1 MAFRLLRICDS
12 EEMFEGR
19 LTELKKDFLMPRNYS
34 SKVVE
39 TQFERIRN
47 LSGSNYSERRTLAL
61 QKKNRNIDPRNA
73 NRVKFP
79 LDFHPVL
86 PAAGPVLKRHHR
98 TMITDNPELAE
109 PFPDPPMACLRQGA
123 KIKTFCVRQLCLRY
137 QGNPHEPHTRLLLAG
152 GDAAQQGGGSAIC
165 APPLRSPP
173 HPSHPRSQ
181 DTLTTSHSLLIN

>member
-1 MAFRLLRICDS
+1 
-12 EEMFEGR
+12 
-19 LTELKKDFLMPRNYS
+19 MPRNYS

-47 LSGSNYSERRTLAL
+47 LPGSNYSERRTLAL

-79 LDFHPVL
+79 LDFHSVL

-109 PFPDPPMACLRQGA
+109 PFPDRPMACLRQGA
-123 KIKTFCVRQLCLRY
+123 KIRNILCKATLPKISR
-137 QGNPHEPHTRLLLAG
+137 NPA
-152 GDAAQQGGGSAIC
+152 
-165 APPLRSPP
+165 
-173 HPSHPRSQ
+173 
-181 DTLTTSHSLLIN
+181 